1 KNKKVMNANYSLAIV
16 GSKADD
22 QQIKNWKSFEKEMKK
37 EQIEEAII
45 IPIAPDAEEVN
56 LAKRYIFGLLMEK
69 DNVNYAPD
77 YCLIDHEN
85 NDKLLPSIVL
95 FDPDLQQAAMTALQ
109 YNPGKYFIQA
119 VITQTDNQLHVN
131 KCPLTEFDDQ
141 FNDSVN

>member
-1 KNKKVMNANYSLAIV
+1 MNANYSLAIV

-45 IPIAPDAEEVN
+45 IPIATDAEEVN
-56 LAKRYIFGLLMEK
+56 LAKRYILGLLMGKE
-69 DNVNYAPD
+69 NLNYTPD
-77 YCLIDHEN
+77 YCLIDHTD

-95 FDPDLQQAAMTALQ
+95 FDPELQQAAMTALQ
-109 YNPGKYFIQA
+109 YNPDKYFIQA